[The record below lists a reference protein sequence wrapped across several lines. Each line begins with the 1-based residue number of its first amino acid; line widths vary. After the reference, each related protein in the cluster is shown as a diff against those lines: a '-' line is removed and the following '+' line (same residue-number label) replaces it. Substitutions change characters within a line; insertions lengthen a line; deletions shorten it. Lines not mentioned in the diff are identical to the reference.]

1 MKYIKGKLRT
11 LIFYVKWTS
20 LFFLLGAI
28 CLNGLFIKQS
38 FGGSQ
43 GVQMHQVTQ
52 EEIRLVLSEYILD
65 RGPWEEGSV
74 KIQGISYFGLL
85 PQLPLGYTYEVH
97 SALTSSLLKLTPF
110 TISFSLN
117 EKVIKRLSVN
127 AEIEIIE
134 DVLISS
140 RPLNRKHV
148 IGPEDLYMGKR
159 NMVGQ
164 LGNFI
169 SDLDA
174 AVGMRVKRA
183 LKANTPLTFEIL
195 EQNPVIQRGD
205 LVQIITE
212 SSGFRI
218 SASGKA
224 LEKGYLGKQIQVM
237 NTNSKKRVYGRVMNS
252 ETVKL
257 DY

>member
-43 GVQMHQVTQ
+43 GVKMHQVTQ
-52 EEIRLVLSEYILD
+52 EEIRLILREYILD

-74 KIQGISYFGLL
+74 KIQGVSYFGLL

-140 RPLNRKHV
+140 RPLNRKQILGWSINLKNDLIFFIPGCHG
-148 IGPEDLYMGKR
+148 IGDIGG
-159 NMVGQ
+159 NQVQ
-164 LGNFI
+164 SFFLGNGSGNQWINPMIHETPFSNIIFI
-169 SDLDA
+169 S
-174 AVGMRVKRA
+174 
-183 LKANTPLTFEIL
+183 
-195 EQNPVIQRGD
+195 
-205 LVQIITE
+205 
-212 SSGFRI
+212 
-218 SASGKA
+218 
-224 LEKGYLGKQIQVM
+224 
-237 NTNSKKRVYGRVMNS
+237 
-252 ETVKL
+252 
-257 DY
+257 